1 MSRQEVLPGLTAARY
16 QRHPLHGGNAVWAEK
31 NCYGDMWIELLH
43 ALKLEPLASLGYTL
57 AVDFEGDQ
65 WTFFKPQLNELRD
78 LYGIDVQELTV
89 WRPLIEHAVEHL
101 GAGRLISTEADAF
114 WLPDTAGTD
123 YREHHT
129 KTTIALTNL
138 DVTGGTLGYFH
149 NAGYY
154 ELSGEDFRNLFRL
167 DAPADPRSM
176 PPFAELVHIDR
187 LVRHPPA
194 DLAVL
199 ALRLLRRHLDWR
211 PKTNPFVRFGDRFTL
226 DLPQMREA
234 GLERYHDWAF
244 ASVRQAGAA
253 FELAAAHLRWH
264 AGFGMSG
271 LRPSAELF
279 DAIAQGNK
287 ALILKA
293 ARAVNSGRPLDA
305 GALFAEMAQAWDRG
319 MVLLQ
324 DGLEEHARAANPAVS

>member
-1 MSRQEVLPGLTAARY
+1 MSRYQVFPGLDAARY
-16 QRHPLHGGNAVWAEK
+16 QRHPLHGEDAIWAEK

-43 ALKLEPLASLGYTL
+43 ALKLEPLASLAYTL

-65 WTFFKPQLNELRD
+65 WTFFKPPLDELHD

-101 GAGRLISTEADAF
+101 GAGKLISTEADAF

-123 YREHHT
+123 YRQQHT
-129 KTTIALTNL
+129 KTTIALADL
-138 DVTGGTLGYFH
+138 DVEGERLGYFH

-154 ELSGEDFRNLFRL
+154 ELAGEDFRGLFRL
-167 DAPADPRSM
+167 GLPADPAFM
-176 PPFAELVHIDR
+176 PLFAELVRIDRVARRPAAELAARSLR
-187 LVRHPPA
+187 LVRK
-194 DLAVL
+194 
-199 ALRLLRRHLDWR
+199 HLDWR
-211 PKTNPFVRFGDRFTL
+211 PSTNPFVRFGERFAQ
-226 DLPQMREA
+226 DLPQLREA
-234 GLERYHDWAF
+234 GLTRYHAWAF

-264 AGFGMSG
+264 AGFGMSA
-271 LRPSAELF
+271 LLPSAQLF

-293 ARAVNSGRPLDA
+293 ARSVNSGRPLDA
-305 GALFAEMAQAWDRG
+305 GALFSDMAQAWDRG
-319 MVLLQ
+319 MVLLR
-324 DGLEEHARAANPAVS
+324 DGLDLDARAARDPIS